1 MAESYSSIL
10 RAEADSI
17 WRKIFSN
24 PFLTEIQEASLP
36 LEKFRYFLAQDYLY
50 LEGFGRA
57 VAIALSKAPDSRN
70 LDLLS
75 RRIITPVERPFHQK
89 LMSLVDLS
97 VDEVEKFGPSPT
109 NLAYINH
116 MIKTAAL
123 GGLGQTAAALLPCP
137 WSYHEIGSFLKP
149 VEHPVYG
156 QWVAPYMEGFL
167 EESTDAWRSFVDQ
180 EAMEAG
186 PREREA
192 MRIAFLTSSR
202 YEYMFWKMAY
212 EQESWPI

>member
-1 MAESYSSIL
+1 MAESYSALL
-10 RAEADSI
+10 RTEADTI

-24 PFLTEIQEASLP
+24 PFLTEIQNGSLP

-50 LEGFGRA
+50 L
-57 VAIALSKAPDSRN
+57 
-70 LDLLS
+70 DLLS
-75 RRIITPVERPFHQK
+75 RRIITPVERPLHQK
-89 LMSLVDLS
+89 LMSLVGLA
-97 VDEVEKFGPSPT
+97 VEEVERLGPSPT

-123 GGLGQTAAALLPCP
+123 SGLGPTAAALLPCP
-137 WSYHEIGSFLKP
+137 WSYHEIGGFLKP

-156 QWVAPYMEGFL
+156 QWVAAYMEGFL
-167 EESTDAWRSFVDQ
+167 EESTNAWRSFVDQ
-180 EAMEAG
+180 EAAEAG

-192 MRIAFLTSSR
+192 MRTAFLTSSR